1 MLTKWQAT
9 NPATTVPEA
18 VRFLSGRNL
27 KELKTPL
34 RLSPRKIEKLPE
46 AANLIFRCVEE
57 KRHISIIGDYD
68 ADGVTA
74 SAILFLLLQSLGVT
88 PDIRLPKRM
97 TEGYGLSEKIVDEV
111 LTKNK
116 DGLLLTVDNG
126 IVANKAIQ
134 KAKDAGLTVIVMD
147 HHLPGKELPP
157 ADVLVDQW
165 AAAGEEM
172 PSNYYCGAGLALKL
186 AQYMIPENPELLR
199 KLTALAA
206 IGTIGDVMSLT
217 GDNRAI
223 VKEGLLAISR
233 GDTTSGLQSL
243 LSAMGKSRYDST
255 TIAFYIVPA
264 INASGRLLDDGARM
278 PCAVLAADRPVPK
291 SADKLREINESRKRL
306 VEEQLD
312 RILNEYPDALKRI
325 PIVIFADFVYE
336 GIAGILAGKL
346 TETYHVPSI
355 VFAKK
360 NDTVWKGSARSI
372 PNIHLK
378 HHLDTISDTMLGYG
392 GHAGAAGLSVED
404 AKRDAFIAA
413 AQKAFFDVKPAPA
426 DVGFYDVELKEADVP
441 TQYKEQLALEPY
453 GEGCPKP
460 VVCVRGCQ
468 LKEKRP
474 GEKAFYMGA
483 TKQHVKLSCA
493 DFVILGF
500 FLAEEYKEM
509 GEPAV
514 VDVFGHLD
522 ENTSQFGT
530 ELQLVADA
538 ILPAK

>member
-27 KELKTPL
+27 EELKTPL

-46 AANLIFRCVEE
+46 AANLLFRCVEE

-165 AAAGEEM
+165 AAAGEGM

-278 PCAVLAADRPVPK
+278 PCAILAADRPVPK

-312 RILNEYPDALKRI
+312 KILNEYPDALKRI
-325 PIVIFADFVYE
+325 PIVIFADFVHE

-372 PNIHLK
+372 PDIHLK

-404 AKRDAFIAA
+404 TKRDAFVAA
-413 AQKAFFDVKPAPA
+413 AQKAFSDVKPAPA

-441 TQYKEQLALEPY
+441 TQYKEQLSLEPY

-493 DFVILGF
+493 DFAILGF
-500 FLAEEYKEM
+500 FLAEEYKAM
-509 GEPAV
+509 GEPDV
-514 VDVFGHLD
+514 VDVFGYLD
-522 ENTSQFGT
+522 ENTSQYGT
-530 ELQLVADA
+530 ELQIVADA